1 MKTFTTYAEK
11 KAKQFF
17 NLLQGYTKGIRFTA
31 MLMLLLVGT
40 TNAWAY
46 DIKCTFIYDNSKT
59 NWSSV
64 QLMVGHGSWSQG
76 YVMTKIANTQLWYY
90 TFSDTWGGAT
100 HICVFNASSAW
111 DGEGNSV
118 SHRSSYMD
126 QNTEVKAL
134 SGNMTDGIQLITTTS
149 GSDGTAMS
157 TSYHSSYT
165 GLNTTQTAT
174 VQSTTDGSNYS
185 TNTNAGS
192 VSISTYKLSSS
203 TASTSSTGTTS
214 ASAARTATVT
224 MTASAKTGYTWKG
237 WYNSSGTR
245 QTTSTTLTYSCS
257 GSAAT
262 YYARFQA
269 NTYTVTL
276 DKQSGTGGTSS
287 VTATYGS
294 AMPSITVPTR
304 TGYTFGGYYTGQNGT
319 GTQYYTSTGSSAKN
333 WNKTSATTLHAKW
346 TENTYTVTINNDGH
360 GTTSPSGE
368 QTVGQVTSTTIT
380 ATPSTGYQ
388 FHSWTY
394 SGGVVKVSESN
405 TTEQGS
411 ITITATATG
420 TVTANFEP
428 IPETKYDVTIS
439 SAGNGSVDPSGTQ
452 QVGESGIDIT
462 ATAANNYQF
471 SHWTTTGGATVANAN
486 SANTTVTATNSGS
499 VTAHFTE
506 IMRNITV
513 TCNANHGT
521 VSPSSTTAGVVTAS
535 GTITAT
541 PKAGY
546 EFTNWTASSGI
557 TLANDNSATT
567 TITQATA
574 NGTVTAKFSERKH
587 NVTVSYKYGD
597 TSIKDNTTTSNV
609 GEVTSTNITA
619 PTIAGYTFSSW
630 TLGTGITNKSA
641 NTTTNPISI
650 TTKSSGNY
658 TLTANYE
665 EDLSS
670 TYYVEGDDAGPFTE
684 GWNANENT
692 MMKKRSGES
701 TSKDVYWELEV
712 PAGKVTPSETQWEF
726 KIYNSAGTIDNTK
739 WLGWGTDN
747 NYYWLTKENNNL
759 ALSTSGSNNIRF
771 KPYLVGTYTFHV
783 NYDNPSSPTLEVI
796 WPTLNQICFYSA
808 QTGGSGTDTYEWDN
822 TSSTTWTKTISLS
835 KGTHYFKVLEN
846 SEYLGNTG
854 TMTRGNCSGWTMSST
869 TENCGITADVAG
881 DYLFSYNT
889 STNKLTVTYPTAY
902 TVTYSHVP
910 TAAADAPTTNP
921 SITSGDYV
929 AADTR
934 VTFTAK
940 TAKTGYTFKGWYDNN
955 TGAGA
960 ALSTNLAYPRTIN
973 ANTTIYA
980 VYIENEYK
988 VVAIANPAAYGTV
1001 TPETATTM
1009 SGSNGGDITAT
1020 PRNGYKFDNWTIKSG
1035 TGYFGE
1041 TGTNTTSTTANTK
1054 FRPTAD
1060 SEVQAN
1066 FSAITYTINY
1076 NLNGGTGTMTPTTYT
1091 IETTTFN
1098 LPTPT
1103 RDGYTFAGWFENSN
1117 LTGTAVTAISQGS
1130 TGNKNLYAKWTE
1142 ITSTVTVTTAN
1153 EAYGTLK
1160 FGSTAQDWG
1169 TTASVGVT
1177 TTQSITA
1184 TANKGYKFVQW
1195 ELSGSATSTSTL
1207 TDATINLNSD
1217 GTGTA
1222 GTATAVFEEDLSSN
1236 YVVRGGA
1243 KFGNTWGS
1251 NDNKMT
1257 KKPGHSTEDIVYF
1270 SVNIDATNTGD
1281 ENDAF
1286 HFKIYDTKN
1295 QKWWGLHTDN
1305 CSSNWWYNRNS
1316 GEQTLTNHN
1325 TDKDN
1330 IQLRADAEG
1339 EYEIKVDYSNA
1350 NNPKITVIFPSSKL
1364 SLVGTFNDWNV
1375 ESNPFTID
1383 GDIAT
1388 ATVNLNDGTYEFKI
1402 NDEGTWRS
1410 MDATTRI
1417 VTRGSNQN
1425 INFNATSG
1433 SNTTLK
1439 ADIDGTYTFIYNKS
1453 SQKLTVQYPDLTI
1466 RLTGEFNGW
1475 NNSDDNYKFTEDPA
1489 KPGTYTLTKP
1499 FDKRER
1505 WQAYG
1510 KEQAEYEFKLNING
1524 KSYTVEGDGGAKVLQ
1539 YTRQNTTKIVNDG
1552 TDYTE
1557 QPYYNLLLQADQN
1570 GDYLFTYDSYT
1581 RQLTVTHPKY
1591 YPEAS
1596 YIVGDFSD
1604 NKPGTDAMPGNG
1616 NNSDEGHDWTETYG
1630 QELEDGVGCIE
1641 LGKNST
1647 WNFKIKINGIWYGA
1661 DIDAITTSGTY
1672 TLDDEYAD
1680 TGEKN
1685 VTINTTNEEGCYYFE
1700 YTLNND
1706 GTLSVLIIFPN
1717 DRRTVTFN
1725 MQGHGTQVDE
1735 QHVLYNQTAV
1745 KPYVSDVAGYLFG
1758 GWYTDANCTAGTE
1771 YDFTKPVTQ
1780 DITLYAKWIPY
1791 EDCIFFKN
1799 NLNWDEVYVY
1809 TFTDEVWHKGT
1820 DQNNPNDD
1828 MGVQPK
1834 ENRNNFGKMTR
1845 IGLTDIYY
1853 YILQDL
1859 KGFNRIAFSDYDM
1872 SNYDYFHEHKAIYRS
1887 DRQSHMQLFIPQA
1900 DQSYQSTN
1908 STRYFSS
1915 GLWMK
1920 YNDTYS
1926 GYDWSG
1932 KTADTNWGNTQLKA
1946 DIAGEY
1952 SFVAEVYLNVGT
1964 NYEFKI
1970 KNLNNDWYGNNGT
1983 MTAENCT
1990 NWHFETNL
1998 GNAKI
2003 TPTVTGYYIFTVY
2016 LGDGKVMVSLEYPL
2030 VPGDYRLAYKD
2041 NTAGSFHP
2049 GHYIKKRNK
2058 DQNDTVSFF
2067 IHHDKEPQVIV
2078 QECTEI
2084 DVNGNETWATIN
2096 EISVNPAD
2104 GITETGVYNFVLQ
2117 QIADESTPILLSQHS
2132 PYTGDYYIR
2141 TYAANGGWRTFRHK
2155 DNLMTYSSYA
2165 DEHED
2170 FDHYF
2175 CKWVDQEKGMK
2186 NVSYT
2191 VANNYSYCISD
2202 TLLEDIDPGHPLIVT
2217 NAEGDLPEGKS
2228 ANVRFGWDSK
2238 TNKLRRAYIAGSGH
2252 KKDRFLVL
2260 QGNEHLTD
2268 INGKLYTGQ
2277 TAPGQDRYNLKD
2289 NEVVLDDMG
2298 NWIYQMDVQAN
2309 KDTEIK
2315 LTALYNDLVQYFKG
2329 TETVSVPL
2337 LSSTATKDY
2346 KIRLIYDF
2354 KTNHLVVAWLAG
2366 GETIEGEDQEL
2377 GADMMIIRHNQDPAE
2392 QLNFDLNTRQLSKV
2406 GTAYAVMT
2414 FDKYFLNNKN
2424 PNTGNALATADE
2436 KSSNE
2441 RMFYW
2446 ISFPFDVKI
2455 SDVFGFGEYGDYWI
2469 MEYYDGAE
2477 RAAKGWWAETETF
2490 WKYITNKNYVLK
2502 AGQGYVLCL
2511 NLNKMGFASTVFA
2524 NTAEVSLYFPSTGPL
2539 NTITGELPAAVDVPA
2554 HTCTIERDNR
2564 NIYDSHWN
2572 LIGVP
2577 GFANIEDVGIGEHLY
2592 KPNPLVQDSVSFYYE
2607 YIPATNKYHTQTQ
2620 TETFQTMY
2628 SYMIQYTGTINWRT
2642 PAFSDPALMARRI
2655 GELPDQ
2661 YTLRLVLHSG
2671 DKEEDQTFVQLQ
2683 EERATADFDMNL
2695 DLAKMMNS
2703 GANIYTLTANTAI
2716 MVAGNAIPME
2726 ATTVPV
2732 GVQVATAGEYT
2743 FRMPDGTDG
2752 IAVTLVDNVTGTHTN
2767 MLMNEYTVT
2776 LDAGTIENRFY
2787 LVVDPDRTATSV
2799 ENVGSGANGDEAKG
2813 QIKKFLIDGKL
2824 FIRTTDGIFD
2834 AKGQRL

>member
-11 KAKQFF
+11 KAKQIL
-17 NLLQGYTKGIRFTA
+17 NLLQGYTKGIRITA
-31 MLMLLLVGT
+31 VLTLLLTMGVGQV
-40 TNAWAY
+40 WAY
-46 DIKCTFIYDNSKT
+46 
-59 NWSSV
+59 V
-64 QLMVGHGSWSQG
+64 
-76 YVMTKIANTQLWYY
+76 
-90 TFSDTWGGAT
+90 
-100 HICVFNASSAW
+100 NASAYVYFDPNDKWNYTNYYFASIQ
-111 DGEGNSV
+111 ETGNW
-118 SHRSSYMD
+118 
-126 QNTEVKAL
+126 
-134 SGNMTDGIQLITTTS
+134 
-149 GSDGTAMS
+149 
-157 TSYHSSYT
+157 
-165 GLNTTQTAT
+165 QTK
-174 VQSTTDGSNYS
+174 
-185 TNTNAGS
+185 
-192 VSISTYKLSSS
+192 TYKLSNITNTKLYYLS
-203 TASTSSTGTTS
+203 TTAHNDAGFISFGGQNGTFNGGYWGYDSFKSYITMCGEKCNWGLNDQNTYLFYPSANTKGTSLNPQYLGGGFNDLNSEQTIKTVVDGTVANSKATISITSYKMTGNGTATEQTATLGTGAKDS
-214 ASAARTATVT
+214 YITAARTAT
-224 MTASAKTGYTWKG
+224 
-237 WYNSSGTR
+237 
-245 QTTSTTLTYSCS
+245 TTLTVGTVATGYQFD
-257 GSAAT
+257 GWYTAAT
-262 YYARFQA
+262 GGTQLSTDETYTYYPTAATTVYARFSTKQH
-269 NTYTVTL
+269 TVL
-276 DKQSGTGGTSS
+276 FGVHSSGHGSLTAKIGSTSITS
-287 VTATYGS
+287 GNKVDYGS
-294 AMPSITVPTR
+294 EVVFTAKPDD
-304 TGYTFGGYYTGQNGT
+304 GYQIEGWYSNSACTTPIDNGT
-319 GTQYYTSTGSSAKN
+319 N
-333 WNKTSATTLHAKW
+333 D
-346 TENTYTVTINNDGH
+346 TYTVTITGGTNVYVKFEAIPANSHNITYTAQATGWTYGNSNPTTAEEGATVTFVVNPTAGYSVNVTSSDATITGPNASNEYSFTMPAKDVAINVSATEKLTTVTLNVSSGSGSFTVDNTSYTSGSTVTVGVATSYIVKAIANTGYTFNKWTRSGNASASGSGNTVTLTGNGDGGIGTLNAYFNRTYAFIQGRFRVNSASRNQMTYTYNDGGQWKEDGTNIQMEYDDTNSRFYLHTYMKPKELTENH
-360 GTTSPSGE
+360 GTGCQDCKPYFYIKTSTSSSSLVNTISYQSTTSQTLTTAGISGKKGLATSGGSNANLRFDTQDESGYVVLYFDEQYIWYELEYRLDYNANGGTGTAPSRTYHFSGTNITAKPANTFTREGYTFTGWNTAEDGSGTSYAAGASVTINKNTTLYAQWEENTFAVTINANGNGTVNPNGE
-368 QTVGQVTSTTIT
+368 QEVGTEGLEVEAKPADGYQLTEWTTTGGAHVANSTNTTTTIT
-380 ATPSTGYQ
+380 ATA
-388 FHSWTY
+388 
-394 SGGVVKVSESN
+394 V
-405 TTEQGS
+405 
-411 ITITATATG
+411 G
-420 TVTANFEP
+420 TVTANF
-428 IPETKYDVTIS
+428 
-439 SAGNGSVDPSGTQ
+439 SA
-452 QVGESGIDIT
+452 II
-462 ATAANNYQF
+462 Y
-471 SHWTTTGGATVANAN
+471 
-486 SANTTVTATNSGS
+486 
-499 VTAHFTE
+499 
-506 IMRNITV
+506 
-513 TCNANHGT
+513 
-521 VSPSSTTAGVVTAS
+521 
-535 GTITAT
+535 TITYNLD
-541 PKAGY
+541 GG
-546 EFTNWTASSGI
+546 TNHA
-557 TLANDNSATT
+557 
-567 TITQATA
+567 
-574 NGTVTAKFSERKH
+574 
-587 NVTVSYKYGD
+587 
-597 TSIKDNTTTSNV
+597 
-609 GEVTSTNITA
+609 
-619 PTIAGYTFSSW
+619 
-630 TLGTGITNKSA
+630 
-641 NTTTNPISI
+641 
-650 TTKSSGNY
+650 
-658 TLTANYE
+658 
-665 EDLSS
+665 
-670 TYYVEGDDAGPFTE
+670 
-684 GWNANENT
+684 
-692 MMKKRSGES
+692 
-701 TSKDVYWELEV
+701 
-712 PAGKVTPSETQWEF
+712 
-726 KIYNSAGTIDNTK
+726 
-739 WLGWGTDN
+739 
-747 NYYWLTKENNNL
+747 
-759 ALSTSGSNNIRF
+759 
-771 KPYLVGTYTFHV
+771 
-783 NYDNPSSPTLEVI
+783 DNP
-796 WPTLNQICFYSA
+796 
-808 QTGGSGTDTYEWDN
+808 
-822 TSSTTWTKTISLS
+822 
-835 KGTHYFKVLEN
+835 
-846 SEYLGNTG
+846 
-854 TMTRGNCSGWTMSST
+854 
-869 TENCGITADVAG
+869 
-881 DYLFSYNT
+881 
-889 STNKLTVTYPTAY
+889 TN
-902 TVTYSHVP
+902 
-910 TAAADAPTTNP
+910 
-921 SITSGDYV
+921 
-929 AADTR
+929 
-934 VTFTAK
+934 
-940 TAKTGYTFKGWYDNN
+940 
-955 TGAGA
+955 
-960 ALSTNLAYPRTIN
+960 
-973 ANTTIYA
+973 
-980 VYIENEYK
+980 
-988 VVAIANPAAYGTV
+988 
-1001 TPETATTM
+1001 
-1009 SGSNGGDITAT
+1009 
-1020 PRNGYKFDNWTIKSG
+1020 
-1035 TGYFGE
+1035 
-1041 TGTNTTSTTANTK
+1041 
-1054 FRPTAD
+1054 
-1060 SEVQAN
+1060 
-1066 FSAITYTINY
+1066 
-1076 NLNGGTGTMTPTTYT
+1076 YT
-1091 IETTTFN
+1091 IET
-1098 LPTPT
+1098 PTITLQDPT
-1103 RDGYTFAGWFENSN
+1103 RNGYTFGGWYNNSSFSGSPI
-1117 LTGTAVTAISQGS
+1117 TTISQGS
-1130 TGNKNLYAKWTE
+1130 TDNITLYAKWTE

-1160 FGSTAQDWG
+1160 FGSTTKDWG

-1177 TTQSITA
+1177 TTQNITA
-1184 TANKGYKFVQW
+1184 TANNGYKFVRW
-1195 ELSGSATSTSTL
+1195 ELTGGAQSSSTL
-1207 TDATINLNSD
+1207 TDATITLKGD
-1217 GTGTA
+1217 GNGTE
-1222 GTATAVFEEDLSSN
+1222 GTATAVFEEDLSTS
-1236 YVVRGGA
+1236 YVLKGGSA
-1243 KFGNTWGS
+1243 FGGTAWSTEYKLEKKSGQSTIDIAYVTFTLNSTNIGNS
-1251 NDNKMT
+1251 NDDFN
-1257 KKPGHSTEDIVYF
+1257 
-1270 SVNIDATNTGD
+1270 
-1281 ENDAF
+1281 
-1286 HFKIYDTKN
+1286 FKIVKKGTDDT
-1295 QKWWGLHTDN
+1295 WYGLTADG
-1305 CSSNWWYNRNS
+1305 SYWYNRS
-1316 GEQTLTNHN
+1316 TGEQTLSTSGA
-1325 TDKDN
+1325 D
-1330 IQLRADAEG
+1330 IQLRADVTG
-1339 EYEIKVDYSNA
+1339 TYEIKVDYTDVNNNN
-1350 NNPKITVIFPSSKL
+1350 NNPKITVIFPSSSM
-1364 SLVGTFNDWNV
+1364 SLVGTFNDWN
-1375 ESNPFTID
+1375 ESANPFVID

-1388 ATVNLNDGTYEFKI
+1388 ATIDLPMGDHEFKI
-1402 NDEGTWRS
+1402 NDGGTWRTMTADS
-1410 MDATTRI
+1410 RV
-1417 VTRGSNQN
+1417 VTRDANQD
-1425 INFNATSG
+1425 INFNTTGGSGNNTILNADAT
-1433 SNTTLK
+1433 
-1439 ADIDGTYTFIYNKS
+1439 GTYTFKYNKS
-1453 SQKLTVQYPDLTI
+1453 SQTLTVEYPDITI

-1489 KPGTYTLTKP
+1489 KPGTYTLTKH

-1524 KSYTVEGDGGAKVLQ
+1524 KSYTVEGDGEAKVLQ

-1557 QPYYNLLLQADQN
+1557 QPYYNLLLQADQS

-1604 NKPGTDAMPGNG
+1604 GKEGTDAMPGNG
-1616 NNSDEGHDWTETYG
+1616 INSDEGHDWTEKYG

-1647 WNFKIKINGIWYGA
+1647 WNFKIKINGIGYGA
-1661 DIDAITTSGTY
+1661 DIDDITTSGTY

-1685 VTINTTNEEGCYYFE
+1685 VTIKTTNEDGCYYFE
-1700 YTLNND
+1700 YTLND
-1706 GTLSVLIIFPN
+1706 GGTLSVLIIFPN

-1799 NLNWDEVYVY
+1799 NLNWDSVYVY
-1809 TFTDEVWHKGT
+1809 FYSSDYYWDNNKGT
-1820 DQNNPNDD
+1820 
-1828 MGVQPK
+1828 GSKK
-1834 ENRNNFGKMTR
+1834 EKEINGSKAHYREFRGQMIQIGK
-1845 IGLTDIYY
+1845 TDIWYFDYISAAKIIDPTYY
-1853 YILQDL
+1853 GEIESSKNIAFTANKQYDYEFFDNTKVIRRGD
-1859 KGFNRIAFSDYDM
+1859 FNRD
-1872 SNYDYFHEHKAIYRS
+1872 
-1887 DRQSHMQLFIPQA
+1887 MQLFIPQT
-1900 DQSYQSTN
+1900 DQTPDYLNQHDGKSAKYYN
-1908 STRYFSS
+1908 K

-1920 YNDTYS
+1920 YNDIYS

-1932 KTADTNWGNTQLKA
+1932 KTADTDWGDTQLKA

-1952 SFVAEVYLNVGT
+1952 SFVAEVYLNVGK

-1970 KNLNNDWYGNNGT
+1970 KNLNDDWYGNNGT

-2003 TPTVTGYYIFTVY
+2003 TPTVTGNYIFTVY

-2078 QECTEI
+2078 QVCTEI

-2096 EISVNPAD
+2096 EISENPAA
-2104 GITETGVYNFVLQ
+2104 GITETGVYNFTLQ
-2117 QIADESTPILLSQHS
+2117 QIADESTPRLLSQHS

-2165 DEHED
+2165 DVNDD

-2260 QGNEHLTD
+2260 QGNEHLAD
-2268 INGKLYTGQ
+2268 INGNRYTGQ
-2277 TAPGQDRYNLKD
+2277 TAPGQDRYNLTD

-2329 TETVSVPL
+2329 TETKSVGL
-2337 LSSTATKDY
+2337 LASTATTNY

-2354 KTNHLVVAWLAG
+2354 KTNHLVIAWLAG
-2366 GETIEGEDQEL
+2366 GEIINNEDKEL

-2392 QLNFDLNTRQLSKV
+2392 QLNFDPNTRQLSQV

-2511 NLNKMGFASTVFA
+2511 NLNKMGFVSTVFA

-2716 MVAGNAIPME
+2716 MVAGNALPME
-2726 ATTVPV
+2726 KATVPV
-2732 GVQVATAGEYT
+2732 GVRVDAAGEYT

-2776 LDAGTIENRFY
+2776 LNAGTIENRFY

-2813 QIKKFLIDGKL
+2813 VEKFLIDGKL
-2824 FIRTTDGIFD
+2824 FIRTTNGIFD

>member
-17 NLLQGYTKGIRFTA
+17 NLLQKYTKSIQITA
-31 MLMLLLVGT
+31 MLMLLVVGT
-40 TNAWAY
+40 SNAWGAVGFESY
-46 DIKCTFIYDNSKT
+46 DCGIKYYAGASDVEWNFSGQTAQTKDLGEISTLYLKEWFARMYQNEDNTIYGQDYHKMYYRIHRTAVAAGTSNFTTLTANWWQWNTRQSSGYRYPNGGNNSLNT
-59 NWSSV
+59 N
-64 QLMVGHGSWSQG
+64 L
-76 YVMTKIANTQLWYY
+76 
-90 TFSDTWGGAT
+90 
-100 HICVFNASSAW
+100 
-111 DGEGNSV
+111 
-118 SHRSSYMD
+118 
-126 QNTEVKAL
+126 L
-134 SGNMTDGIQLITTTS
+134 SGLGSGKYTMTFYFQHNGKSTYKSTTNTLKWTYNIVPNVSGFNVTVSNTVSGTGTSEDPYIIESEKNTTLTVS
-149 GSDGTAMS
+149 GSKAS
-157 TSYHSSYT
+157 TDANSSLY
-165 GLNTTQTAT
+165 AKF
-174 VQSTTDGSNYS
+174 GSDNYS
-185 TNTNAGS
+185 TT
-192 VSISTYKLSSS
+192 LSKNL
-203 TASTSSTGTTS
+203 TP
-214 ASAARTATVT
+214 TAT
-224 MTASAKTGYTWKG
+224 
-237 WYNSSGTR
+237 
-245 QTTSTTLTYSCS
+245 
-257 GSAAT
+257 
-262 YYARFQA
+262 
-269 NTYTVTL
+269 
-276 DKQSGTGGTSS
+276 KQ
-287 VTATYGS
+287 
-294 AMPSITVPTR
+294 
-304 TGYTFGGYYTGQNGT
+304 
-319 GTQYYTSTGSSAKN
+319 
-333 WNKTSATTLHAKW
+333 
-346 TENTYTVTINNDGH
+346 
-360 GTTSPSGE
+360 
-368 QTVGQVTSTTIT
+368 
-380 ATPSTGYQ
+380 
-388 FHSWTY
+388 
-394 SGGVVKVSESN
+394 
-405 TTEQGS
+405 S
-411 ITITATATG
+411 ITIYA
-420 TVTANFEP
+420 
-428 IPETKYDVTIS
+428 KYYNSNDNLSGEESSKTIYYKME
-439 SAGNGSVDPSGTQ
+439 VPK
-452 QVGESGIDIT
+452 
-462 ATAANNYQF
+462 Y
-471 SHWTTTGGATVANAN
+471 
-486 SANTTVTATNSGS
+486 
-499 VTAHFTE
+499 
-506 IMRNITV
+506 
-513 TCNANHGT
+513 
-521 VSPSSTTAGVVTAS
+521 
-535 GTITAT
+535 TITFGVEGT
-541 PKAGY
+541 G
-546 EFTNWTASSGI
+546 
-557 TLANDNSATT
+557 
-567 TITQATA
+567 
-574 NGTVTAKFSERKH
+574 GTVTAKVGSTTINTGSSHDE
-587 NVTVSYKYGD
+587 N
-597 TSIKDNTTTSNV
+597 TSIVFTANPSTGYHFSKWIDANGNQLSTS
-609 GEVTSTNITA
+609 I
-619 PTIAGYTFSSW
+619 PYTH
-630 TLGTGITNKSA
+630 
-641 NTTTNPISI
+641 
-650 TTKSSGNY
+650 
-658 TLTANYE
+658 TLTANATVKAVFN
-665 EDLSS
+665 LN
-670 TYYVEGDDAGPFTE
+670 TYYVKF
-684 GWNANENT
+684 NANGGSGT
-692 MMKKRSGES
+692 MSNQLFTYG
-701 TSKDVYWELEV
+701 TSQNLTANAFTRDGYKF
-712 PAGKVTPSETQWEF
+712 AGWAT
-726 KIYNSAGTIDNTK
+726 
-739 WLGWGTDN
+739 
-747 NYYWLTKENNNL
+747 
-759 ALSTSGSNNIRF
+759 STSGSVV
-771 KPYLVGTYTFHV
+771 YA
-783 NYDNPSSPTLEVI
+783 DE
-796 WPTLNQICFYSA
+796 
-808 QTGGSGTDTYEWDN
+808 
-822 TSSTTWTKTISLS
+822 
-835 KGTHYFKVLEN
+835 
-846 SEYLGNTG
+846 EYVKNL
-854 TMTRGNCSGWTMSST
+854 
-869 TENCGITADVAG
+869 
-881 DYLFSYNT
+881 T
-889 STNKLTVTYPTAY
+889 STNKGTY
-902 TVTYSHVP
+902 
-910 TAAADAPTTNP
+910 
-921 SITSGDYV
+921 
-929 AADTR
+929 
-934 VTFTAK
+934 
-940 TAKTGYTFKGWYDNN
+940 
-955 TGAGA
+955 
-960 ALSTNLAYPRTIN
+960 
-973 ANTTIYA
+973 
-980 VYIENEYK
+980 
-988 VVAIANPAAYGTV
+988 
-1001 TPETATTM
+1001 
-1009 SGSNGGDITAT
+1009 
-1020 PRNGYKFDNWTIKSG
+1020 
-1035 TGYFGE
+1035 
-1041 TGTNTTSTTANTK
+1041 
-1054 FRPTAD
+1054 
-1060 SEVQAN
+1060 
-1066 FSAITYTINY
+1066 
-1076 NLNGGTGTMTPTTYT
+1076 
-1091 IETTTFN
+1091 
-1098 LPTPT
+1098 
-1103 RDGYTFAGWFENSN
+1103 
-1117 LTGTAVTAISQGS
+1117 
-1130 TGNKNLYAKWTE
+1130 NLYAKWTE
-1142 ITSTVTVTTAN
+1142 IKSTVTVTTAN

-1160 FGSTAQDWG
+1160 FGSTATGWG

-1177 TTQSITA
+1177 TKQSITA

-1243 KFGNTWGS
+1243 KFGNTWN
-1251 NDNKMT
+1251 NDNNKMT

-1325 TDKDN
+1325 TNKDN

-1339 EYEIKVDYSNA
+1339 VYEIKVDYSDA
-1350 NNPKITVIFPSSKL
+1350 NNPKITVIFPSSSM
-1364 SLVGTFNDWNV
+1364 SLVGTFNDWN
-1375 ESNPFTID
+1375 ESANPFVID

-1388 ATVNLNDGTYEFKI
+1388 ATIDLPMGDHEFKI
-1402 NDEGTWRS
+1402 NDGGTWRTMTADS
-1410 MDATTRI
+1410 RV
-1417 VTRGSNQN
+1417 VTRDANQD
-1425 INFNATSG
+1425 INFNTTGGSGNNTILNADAT
-1433 SNTTLK
+1433 
-1439 ADIDGTYTFIYNKS
+1439 GTYTFKYNKS
-1453 SQKLTVQYPDLTI
+1453 SQTLTVEYPDITI

-1489 KPGTYTLTKP
+1489 KPGTYTLTKH

-1524 KSYTVEGDGGAKVLQ
+1524 KSYTVEGDGEAKVLQ

-1557 QPYYNLLLQADQN
+1557 QPYYNLLLQADQS

-1581 RQLTVTHPKY
+1581 RQLTITHPTY
-1591 YPEAS
+1591 EPEAS

-1604 NKPGTDAMPGNG
+1604 GKEGTDAMPGNG
-1616 NNSDEGHDWTETYG
+1616 INSDEGHDWTEKYG

-1685 VTINTTNEEGCYYFE
+1685 VTINTTNEDGCYYFE

-1706 GTLSVLIIFPN
+1706 GGTLSVLIIFPN

-1725 MQGHGTQVDE
+1725 MQGHGTQEVED

-1791 EDCIFFKN
+1791 GDCIFFKN
-1799 NLNWDEVYVY
+1799 NLNWDSVYVY
-1809 TFTDEVWHKGT
+1809 FYSSDYYWDNNKGT
-1820 DQNNPNDD
+1820 
-1828 MGVQPK
+1828 GSKK
-1834 ENRNNFGKMTR
+1834 EKEINGSKAHYREFRGQMIQIGK
-1845 IGLTDIYY
+1845 TDIWYFDYISAAKIIDPTYY
-1853 YILQDL
+1853 GEIESSKNIAFTANKQYDYEFFDNTKVIRRGD
-1859 KGFNRIAFSDYDM
+1859 FNRD
-1872 SNYDYFHEHKAIYRS
+1872 
-1887 DRQSHMQLFIPQA
+1887 MQLFIPQT
-1900 DQSYQSTN
+1900 DQTPDYLNQHDGKSAKYYN
-1908 STRYFSS
+1908 K

-1920 YNDTYS
+1920 YYDIYS

-1932 KTADTNWGNTQLKA
+1932 KTADTDWGDTQLTA

-1952 SFVAEVYLNVGT
+1952 SFVAEVYLNVGK

-1970 KNLNNDWYGNNGT
+1970 KNLNDDWYGNNGT

-1990 NWHFETNL
+1990 NWHFETGKN
-1998 GNAKI
+1998 NATI
-2003 TPTVTGYYIFTVY
+2003 TPTVTGYYTFTVY

-2067 IHHDKEPQVIV
+2067 IHHDREPQVIV
-2078 QECTEI
+2078 QVCTDI
-2084 DVNGNETWATIN
+2084 DVNGNETWATMN

-2132 PYTGDYYIR
+2132 LYTGDYYIR

-2165 DEHED
+2165 DVNED
-2170 FDHYF
+2170 YDHYF

-2260 QGNEHLTD
+2260 QGNEHLAD
-2268 INGKLYTGQ
+2268 INGNRYTGQ
-2277 TAPGQDRYNLKD
+2277 TAEGQDRYNLTD
-2289 NEVVLDDMG
+2289 DEVVLDDMG
-2298 NWIYQMDVQAN
+2298 NWIYQVDVQAN
-2309 KDTEIK
+2309 SKTEIK
-2315 LTALYNDLVQYFKG
+2315 LTALYNEEVQYFKG
-2329 TETVSVPL
+2329 TETKSVLL

-2392 QLNFDLNTRQLSKV
+2392 QLNFDPNTRQLSQV

-2511 NLNKMGFASTVFA
+2511 NLNKMGFTSTVFA

-2539 NTITGELPAAVDVPA
+2539 NTITGELPTAVDVPA

-2592 KPNPLVQDSVSFYYE
+2592 KTNPLVQDSVSFYYE

-2628 SYMIQYTGTINWRT
+2628 SYMIQYTGTINWST

-2716 MVAGNAIPME
+2716 MVAGNALPME
-2726 ATTVPV
+2726 KATVPV
-2732 GVQVATAGEYT
+2732 GVRIATAGEYT

-2776 LDAGTIENRFY
+2776 LNAGTIENRFY

-2799 ENVGSGANGDEAKG
+2799 ENVGSGANGDEAKDVE
-2813 QIKKFLIDGKL
+2813 KFLIDGKL
-2824 FIRTTDGIFD
+2824 FIRTTDGTFD